1 MSRVNFGVELGFD
14 IYDENG
20 LIKAAQIVGSAVP
33 GGDTGPQDAAPISSI
48 YHRNNGEFYVKT
60 ANAGAAADWKLVPV
74 QLSAGYLAANGT
86 VAIGDSFE
94 EAIEFIVGNQD
105 DIQTASGLSQGA
117 VDYGTF
123 TGSTLSDSLASKA
136 LFQEIEL
143 AHEEVDQNVN
153 DLITLSGV
161 AENATDLGAFAGG
174 TTITDNSTVKAA
186 LAEIEIAH
194 EEVDQNVNDLI
205 TLSGVSENASD
216 LGTFSGNTVPDTST
230 VKAAIQSLESALELV
245 EGGFAASGSG
255 VTTIT
260 VVDSLL
266 VDDVHS
272 IEWELVAW
280 EEATPANKIF
290 QKISALHN
298 GTAAADAT
306 VADESAHTKLKV
318 GANFNVV
325 ASVDLN
331 GATTAQVMRLSLT
344 SSTAGIAY
352 EIRRTGVLVN
362 S

>member
-60 ANAGAAADWKLVPV
+60 ANAGVAADWKLVPV

-105 DIQTASGLSQGA
+105 DIQSASGIAQGA

-123 TGSTLSDSLASKA
+123 TGAILPDTSDNKALHQAMETAVEEIDANVDDLITLSGVAENATDLGTFTGATIPDTSTNKAALQSL
-136 LFQEIEL
+136 ET

-161 AENATDLGAFAGG
+161 AENATDLGTFTGS
-174 TTITDNSTVKAA
+174 TI
-186 LAEIEIAH
+186 
-194 EEVDQNVNDLI
+194 
-205 TLSGVSENASD
+205 
-216 LGTFSGNTVPDTST
+216 PDTST
-230 VKAAIQSLESALELV
+230 NKAALQSLETALELL